1 MIVEVPK
8 SINEEK
14 KDTHSQVLLV
24 RKEEEIRERE
34 RKKAKQDRATVEWE
48 GVGVRKQ
55 FTLYAM
61 DSFMLSVHKGSLWSR
76 KCAWVC
82 VGVRCAP
89 RLLRT

>member
-1 MIVEVPK
+1 M
-8 SINEEK
+8 
-14 KDTHSQVLLV
+14 
-24 RKEEEIRERE
+24 
-34 RKKAKQDRATVEWE
+34 EWE

-82 VGVRCAP
+82 VVLHAS
-89 RLLRT
+89 